1 MGSGSSSSGY
11 SGSQVGSSSIGGS
24 PSSSNV
30 QQSNAGQPASKNQQ
44 MLGAALS
51 ISAALMAS
59 SKQKKAAKQ
68 ANSLSS
74 GGSSS
79 GGSNTSSSNFSGSSS
94 GNSSAGGT
102 SGSFQQTSGTQAI
115 LGKLLPVA
123 NGLTGGK
130 LGSGDP
136 NSAGGQQGDKTS
148 MLVNTA
154 LQLVMP
160 SRPSFT
166 AVETPNLPS
175 SFCSADARNAFYE
188 GVFKPAMAKADKNNN
203 DSIAYMQVLQQSF
216 DAAGAKKDNAKM
228 SIFSSESRA
237 FSSVASETQNT
248 RLNFNGLFFQLMA
261 VPLGKC

>member
-1 MGSGSSSSGY
+1 MGGSS
-11 SGSQVGSSSIGGS
+11 
-24 PSSSNV
+24 SSSNV
-30 QQSNAGQPASKNQQ
+30 QESNAGQPASKKQQ

-51 ISAALMAS
+51 LGAALMAN

-68 ANSLSS
+68 ALSSSSAGSSSGVSSS
-74 GGSSS
+74 GGSSFN
-79 GGSNTSSSNFSGSSS
+79 GSNFSGSSS
-94 GNSSAGGT
+94 SSS
-102 SGSFQQTSGTQAI
+102 SGSGSGGSSQQKSGTQAI

-130 LGSGDP
+130 LGSGDV
-136 NSAGGQQGDKTS
+136 SGSGGQQGSTTS

-203 DSIAYMQVLQQSF
+203 DSIAYMQVLQQLF

-228 SIFSSESRA
+228 SSFSSESRA

-248 RLNFNGLFFQLMA
+248 RLNFNGIFSQLMA